1 MPCYFHGDFCFL
13 ADFLTKKAKCRRWN
27 FHCLFLIARIFLLM
41 ISDLDSSPTDM
52 IKIYLQNRFQPF
64 SQIPSERRRKK
75 LTLPKPNQ
83 CRSIHG
89 SAAYV
94 LEITSLLGIA
104 LLALIDDKFMRFLFS
119 FTIFGVFQT
128 SSQTQLF
135 SSFHGYKS
143 KLSDHFLDFPWWI
156 HDIFILFHKHTQNQ
170 SVILTEFF
178 RVSMDKKSKFSDHF
192 WDYIID
198 DMNSWA
204 AAHHKF
210 SDIFSYFCGLIS
222 TFFDWLKFKVLFSL
236 GFNFWSNWAELSQSW
251 VCDRSNIK
259 V

>member
-13 ADFLTKKAKCRRWN
+13 ADFFTKKAKCRRWN

-52 IKIYLQNRFQPF
+52 IKIYLQNWFQPF

-119 FTIFGVFQT
+119 FTIFGVFQNFIT
-128 SSQTQLF
+128 NTTFFEFSWIQIEIVGSLF
-135 SSFHGYKS
+135 G
-143 KLSDHFLDFPWWI
+143 LP
-156 HDIFILFHKHTQNQ
+156 
-170 SVILTEFF
+170 
-178 RVSMDKKSKFSDHF
+178 M
-192 WDYIID
+192 
-198 DMNSWA
+198 MNS
-204 AAHHKF
+204 
-210 SDIFSYFCGLIS
+210 
-222 TFFDWLKFKVLFSL
+222 
-236 GFNFWSNWAELSQSW
+236 
-251 VCDRSNIK
+251 
-259 V
+259 